1 MGENE
6 GDGQVSGR
14 VERFESISQGD
25 VPKGRDGK
33 HKPIVLELLESL
45 ANLKEGAAL
54 KIDLN
59 LLPDS
64 KENIRAALSR
74 ATKTRKMNVATS
86 SDEKYLYIWNVSE

>member
-1 MGENE
+1 MPEND
-6 GDGQVSGR
+6 GDGQIHER

-33 HKPIVLELLESL
+33 HKHIVLELLESL
-45 ANLKEGAAL
+45 ANLKDGAAL

-64 KENIRAALSR
+64 KENVRAALSR
-74 ATKTRKMNVATS
+74 ATKARNMNVATS
-86 SDEKYLYIWNVSE
+86 SDEKYLYVWNVTE

>member
-1 MGENE
+1 MPEND
-6 GDGQVSGR
+6 GDGRVYER
-14 VERFESISQGD
+14 VERFESIPQGD

-33 HKPIVLELLESL
+33 HKHIVVELLECL
-45 ANLKEGAAL
+45 ANLKDGAAL

-74 ATKTRKMNVATS
+74 ATKSHNMKVATS
-86 SDEKYLYIWNVSE
+86 SDEKYLYIWNVTE